1 MSTARNP
8 MISLMKKLNG
18 RSAARSR
25 LVASAA
31 VTVLVTLCLTLPAPA
46 QQAGAAVVRHGF
58 SLDGR
63 IEGSVRQ
70 LSGEGTAING
80 GASLT
85 GTLLV
90 PGVPAV
96 RQTAESSLG
105 GVTQGA
111 GGEEPAGY
119 EITLNGNA
127 SLGRLTTRTDPV
139 DVPAVAAPPA
149 ATGTRDIALDS
160 PDQSPGDFS
169 TVRDLT
175 LNADAGS
182 LPVPAGRYRSLTANG
197 GSTLVLG
204 VAGDGPPTV
213 YSLDS
218 LTLNGGS
225 RLQVVGPVVLTVTN
239 AVSLSGAT
247 GAEGHPLWLE
257 LRVAS
262 GGVVTLNGGGALYG
276 SVNAPSGTVTINRN
290 AVLTGN
296 VVCDRLAINGG
307 GLLRIVQ

>member
-1 MSTARNP
+1 
-8 MISLMKKLNG
+8 MKKLKG
-18 RSAARSR
+18 RSAMHSG
-25 LVASAA
+25 LVALL
-31 VTVLVTLCLTLPAPA
+31 VVLVPVCIAFDA
-46 QQAGAAVVRHGF
+46 RARQSVGAKAVVRHGF

-63 IEGSVRQ
+63 IEGSVQQ
-70 LSGEGTAING
+70 LSGEDTTIND

-85 GTLLV
+85 GALLV
-90 PGVPAV
+90 PGVPSV
-96 RQTAESSLG
+96 RQNDAANLG

-119 EITLNGNA
+119 EITLNGDA
-127 SLGRLTTRTDPV
+127 SLGRLTTRTNPA
-139 DVPAVAAPPA
+139 DVPVVATPPA

-160 PDQSPGDFS
+160 PGQSPGDFS

-182 LPVPAGRYRSLTANG
+182 VQVPAGTYRSLTANG

-204 VAGDGPPTV
+204 TTGDGPPTV

-225 RLQVVGPVVLTVTN
+225 RLQVVGPVVLAVTN

-247 GAEGHPLWLE
+247 GAESHPLWLD

-262 GGVVTLNGGGALYG
+262 GGVTLNGDGALYG
-276 SVNAPSGTVTINRN
+276 SVNAPSGVVTINGN

-296 VVCDRLAINGG
+296 VVCDRLAINDG
-307 GLLRIVQ
+307 GLLRVVQ